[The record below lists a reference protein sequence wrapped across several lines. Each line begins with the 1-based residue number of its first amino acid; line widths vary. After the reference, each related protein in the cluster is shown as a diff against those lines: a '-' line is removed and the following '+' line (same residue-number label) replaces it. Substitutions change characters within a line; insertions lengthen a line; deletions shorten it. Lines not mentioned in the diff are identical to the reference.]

1 LPWFVPGI
9 EPGALLRAEF
19 RKTEIIAGFN
29 DRGKHL
35 AKLTMGTGQE
45 NSRNKDRFIFFLKI
59 IQRLHLSRLMP
70 LC

>member
-1 LPWFVPGI
+1 LPWFVPGV

-19 RKTEIIAGFN
+19 RKTKIIAGFN

-35 AKLTMGTGQE
+35 AKLTMGAGQK
-45 NSRNKDRFIFFLKI
+45 NSRKKYQNIFFLRTNR
-59 IQRLHLSRLMP
+59 RLQPMRLMP